1 MPLQSSGQISLN
13 DVQTEFGG
21 TNPINIDE
29 YYRGGSLVPNTPT
42 NSNIPTSGTIA
53 MDDFYGGTAGGP
65 ASYNVSVNNTSI
77 NEGNATTVTVTT
89 ANVPNGTNLYYRVS
103 GTVENYFVGVTS
115 ASSAQVGIGITNKA
129 ISVNCT
135 RCTDAAIY
143 NYFWTPAVYAAWDV
157 DGDGIVSIE
166 DSIRIIRWLISSS
179 TTNLDAGDLR
189 LPSNATRLTNSQ
201 MLSHINTN
209 NSSGYYDLDG
219 DGSASL
225 FTDGIMGARI
235 CGSGIQTSGQNGLLN
250 PQDGTPAEFISDFQ
264 STWNGNQYEGPSY
277 QGRISINSNTG
288 SEIFTALSDSI
299 TENSETFAVAISTA
313 ANVSTALTT
322 TQTVTITNTS
332 SGISSDAAYYTPG
345 SYVFTVPD
353 DTEVI
358 SAVAI
363 GGGGGGSTS
372 TSSSNGISGG
382 GGGGGALHYNTFEVT
397 PGEELAITV
406 GPGGSGGTSAG
417 NNNAVGGS
425 ESSIKRGT
433 TYLVRAGG
441 GSAGLY
447 NATTGY
453 TPGGTTYSGTYG
465 GGGGNGGRGG
475 CGSNGN
481 TGGGGGGA
489 GGYSGNGGDGSQ
501 GTAYNE
507 TAGSGGGGG
516 GGTGAN
522 GWTTAVTWGGGGVD
536 VLGEGSSGGANATT
550 YNVQGEPG
558 SNGTA
563 QNYGGGGSGA
573 EDDSG
578 AAGAPGAGGAV
589 RLIWG
594 ANRSYPSTN
603 TLGPASYSFTT
614 TPTSVTEG
622 SNASFVLGTTNVLS
636 GSTLY
641 WTILHGTTSSSDFPA
656 TSSSFTTQ
664 GSSTTIDIPTTLDAI
679 SESTETFQLEVRTG
693 STSGTVVAT
702 SSSVNLTN
710 LTPTAVPSSTSISE
724 GNQVNVTVTA
734 AASAT
739 YYYTISGT
747 MSISSDFSSAS
758 SQQFFTNSS
767 GSATLTFVP
776 AIDSNSSE
784 GTENFQVQ
792 VRTGSISGTI
802 IATSSQINVA
812 DVAVTGTVTPSSTT
826 VTEGNSLSFTVNT
839 NINKSGQILYYTL
852 DNGTATSA
860 DFTGGNSGSFTV
872 NSLGDATVSISHVA
886 DGATEGNETYQFRLR
901 EGSTSGTIIASS
913 STITISDAV
922 ALSAGE
928 FEFKYYAYGST
939 IGTLSLYWHDGTNL
953 NGPIQMVANGVTV
966 NSIQGQQQ
974 TGTGQAWRTATA
986 DFSSYSGTTGRPVFR
1001 YLTGTSF
1008 TGDIQLDKIKLGTTS
1023 GEVDLDPD
1031 LRRSLGIDNWQQGK
1045 GSSVYGNIGFTNV
1058 LITTSATY
1066 FWNYDPGG
1074 TPSGSTGNTVDAD
1087 GSSTSYYLYAETS
1100 SPNYSSVYGW
1110 LRTSSTYSI

>member
-1 MPLQSSGQISLN
+1 MALQSSGQISLN

-29 YYRGGSLVPNTPT
+29 YYRGGSLVPNTPA

-53 MDDFYGGTAGGP
+53 MDDFYGGTASSTP
-65 ASYNVSVNNTSI
+65 TYNVSVNNTSI

-89 ANVPNGTNLYYRVS
+89 TNVPNGTELYYRVS
-103 GTVENYFVGVTS
+103 GTVENYFVGVSS
-115 ASSAQVGIGITNKA
+115 ASSAQVGIGITDKTV
-129 ISVNCT
+129 SPTCT
-135 RCTDAAIY
+135 RCTDAAVY

-157 DGDGIVSIE
+157 DGDGIVSFE
-166 DSIRIIRWLISSS
+166 DSTRIIRWMINSSS
-179 TTNLDAGDLR
+179 TTLDAGDLR

-219 DGSASL
+219 DGSAGL
-225 FTDGIMGARI
+225 FTDGIMGVRI
-235 CGSGIQTSGQNGLLN
+235 NGSGIQTSGQNTFLN
-250 PQDGTPAEFISDFQ
+250 PQDGSPAEFISDFE
-264 STWNGNQYEGPSY
+264 STWTGNAYEGPSY

-299 TENSETFAVAISTA
+299 TENSETFTVAISTA

-358 SAVAI
+358 SAVAV

-372 TSSSNGISGG
+372 TLSSNGVSGG
-382 GGGGGALHYNTFEVT
+382 GGGGGALHYNTFDVT

-406 GPGGSGGTSAG
+406 GSGGSGGTAAG
-417 NNNAVGGS
+417 NNNANAGG
-425 ESSIKRGT
+425 ESSIKRGA

-447 NATTGY
+447 NASTGY

-465 GGGGNGGRGG
+465 GGGGNGGQGG
-475 CGSNGN
+475 CGSGGN

-501 GTAYNE
+501 GTSYNE

-522 GWTTAVTWGGGGVD
+522 AWTTPVTWGGGGVE

-550 YNVQGEPG
+550 YNIQGEPG

-614 TPTSVTEG
+614 TPTSVIEG
-622 SNASFVLGTTNVLS
+622 NLATFVLATTNILN
-636 GSTLY
+636 GTTLY
-641 WTILHGTTSSSDFPA
+641 WTILHGTTSASDFPS
-656 TSSSFTTQ
+656 TSGSFTTTTN
-664 GSSTTIDIPTTLDAI
+664 STTIDIQTTVDALT
-679 SESTETFQLEVRTG
+679 TETTESFQLEIRTG
-693 STSGTVVAT
+693 SISGSVVAT
-702 SSSVNLTN
+702 SSSVSL
-710 LTPTAVPSSTSISE
+710 
-724 GNQVNVTVTA
+724 
-734 AASAT
+734 
-739 YYYTISGT
+739 
-747 MSISSDFSSAS
+747 
-758 SQQFFTNSS
+758 
-767 GSATLTFVP
+767 
-776 AIDSNSSE
+776 
-784 GTENFQVQ
+784 
-792 VRTGSISGTI
+792 
-802 IATSSQINVA
+802 INNA
-812 DVAVTGTVTPSSTT
+812 G
-826 VTEGNSLSFTVNT
+826 
-839 NINKSGQILYYTL
+839 
-852 DNGTATSA
+852 
-860 DFTGGNSGSFTV
+860 
-872 NSLGDATVSISHVA
+872 
-886 DGATEGNETYQFRLR
+886 
-901 EGSTSGTIIASS
+901 
-913 STITISDAV
+913 
-922 ALSAGE
+922 LSAGE
-928 FEFKYYAYGST
+928 FEFKYYAFGST
-939 IGTLSLYWHDGTNL
+939 IGTLSLYWHDGSTL
-953 NGPIQMVANGVTV
+953 YGPIQMVANGVTV

-974 TGTGQAWRTATA
+974 NGTGQAWRTATA
-986 DFSSYSGTTGRPVFR
+986 DFSAHSGTTGRPVFR
-1001 YLTGTSF
+1001 YITGTSF
-1008 TGDIQLDKIKLGTTS
+1008 TGDIQLDNIKLGTTS
-1023 GEVDLDPD
+1023 GEIDLDPD
-1031 LRRSLGIDNWQQGK
+1031 LKRSPGLNNWQQGK
-1045 GSSVYGNIGFTNV
+1045 GSTTYSSITFSNV
-1058 LITTSATY
+1058 LVNTSATY
-1066 FWNYDPGG
+1066 FWLYDAGG
-1074 TPSGSTGNTVDAD
+1074 TPSSPTGNTVDAD
-1087 GSSTSYYLYAETS
+1087 GSSTGYYLYAETS
-1100 SPNYSSVYGW
+1100 SPNYSTVYGW
-1110 LRTSSTYSI
+1110 LRTTSTYSI